1 MRPFFAYGKAGV
13 FFIVAIGADMP
24 YIDKQYAEELLKK
37 SQTCI
42 NDELLYTVGGTDQ
55 GVTKPQTRFCDMSSL
70 DVDDAGQE
78 ACTAR
83 KSHGACFGLLDQNGL
98 HSKSRS
104 QLRLQKTSLSLEPI
118 VVKRTE
124 DETRAFEK
132 ITRLACSRERG
143 SRELID
149 RLVRDG
155 FSREVAESAV
165 QRALDCGLIDDTR
178 YGAVLIRT
186 RVAQGRGRK
195 GIEDELERAGIA
207 ASDIPGW
214 PEEFFSVDD
223 FDPFRV
229 NANAEDD
236 VVVCSFG
243 SESSDE
249 QEIERALA
257 LLRRK
262 PPRSKNVQASAYRKL
277 VTKGY
282 STSVASAA
290 TRRFMEEN

>member
-1 MRPFFAYGKAGV
+1 
-13 FFIVAIGADMP
+13 MP

-37 SQTCI
+37 SQTRI
-42 NDELLYTVGGTDQ
+42 NDELLHTVGGTDQ
-55 GVTKPQTRFCDMSSL
+55 GVTKPQTRFRDMSSL

-98 HSKSRS
+98 QPKSRAR
-104 QLRLQKTSLSLEPI
+104 LRLQDASLSLEPI
-118 VVKRTE
+118 MAERTE
-124 DETRAFEK
+124 DETKAFEK
-132 ITRLACSRERG
+132 VTRLACARERG
-143 SRELID
+143 SRELVD

-155 FSREVAESAV
+155 FSREVAKSAV
-165 QRALDCGLIDDTR
+165 RRALDCGLIDDTR

-229 NANAEDD
+229 NDNAEDD
-236 VVVCSFG
+236 VVGCTFG

-262 PPRSKNVQASAYRKL
+262 PPRSKNIQASAYRKL

>member
-1 MRPFFAYGKAGV
+1 
-13 FFIVAIGADMP
+13 MP

-37 SQTCI
+37 SQTRI
-42 NDELLYTVGGTDQ
+42 NDELLYSVGGTDQ
-55 GVTKPQTRFCDMSSL
+55 GVTKPQTRFRDVSSL

-78 ACTAR
+78 ACAAR

-118 VVKRTE
+118 AVKRTE

-132 ITRLACSRERG
+132 VTRLACARERG

-165 QRALDCGLIDDTR
+165 RRALDCGLIDDTR

-223 FDPFRV
+223 FNPFRV
-229 NANAEDD
+229 NANTEDD

-262 PPRSKNVQASAYRKL
+262 PPRSKNIQASAYRKL

>member
-1 MRPFFAYGKAGV
+1 M
-13 FFIVAIGADMP
+13 AIGVDMP

-37 SQTCI
+37 SQTRI

-55 GVTKPQTRFCDMSSL
+55 GVAKPQTRFRDMSSL

-98 HSKSRS
+98 HSKSCS

-118 VVKRTE
+118 AVKRTE

-132 ITRLACSRERG
+132 VTRLACARERG

-155 FSREVAESAV
+155 FSQEVAESAV
-165 QRALDCGLIDDTR
+165 RRALDCGLIDDTR

-186 RVAQGRGRK
+186 RVSQGRGRK

-236 VVVCSFG
+236 VVGCTFG

-282 STSVASAA
+282 SASVASAA
-290 TRRFMEEN
+290 TRRFMKEN

>member
-1 MRPFFAYGKAGV
+1 M
-13 FFIVAIGADMP
+13 AIGADMP

-37 SQTCI
+37 SQTRI

-55 GVTKPQTRFCDMSSL
+55 GVTKPQTRFRDMSSL

-78 ACTAR
+78 ACAAR

-118 VVKRTE
+118 AVKRTE

-132 ITRLACSRERG
+132 VTRLACSRERG

-155 FSREVAESAV
+155 FSQEVAESAV
-165 QRALDCGLIDDTR
+165 RRALDCGLIDDTR

-229 NANAEDD
+229 NANAEDG
-236 VVVCSFG
+236 VVGCRFG

-249 QEIERALA
+249 QEIERALS

-262 PPRSKNVQASAYRKL
+262 PPRSKNIQASAYRKL

-282 STSVASAA
+282 SKSVASAA
-290 TRRFMEEN
+290 TRRFMKEN

>member
-1 MRPFFAYGKAGV
+1 M
-13 FFIVAIGADMP
+13 AIGADMP

-37 SQTCI
+37 SQTRI

-55 GVTKPQTRFCDMSSL
+55 GVTKPQTRFRDMSSL

-78 ACTAR
+78 ACAAR

-104 QLRLQKTSLSLEPI
+104 QLRLRKTSLSLEPI
-118 VVKRTE
+118 AVKRTE

-132 ITRLACSRERG
+132 VTRLACARERG

-165 QRALDCGLIDDTR
+165 RRALDCGLIDDTR

-236 VVVCSFG
+236 VVGSSFG

-249 QEIERALA
+249 QEVERALA

-262 PPRSKNVQASAYRKL
+262 PPRSKNIQASAYRKL

-290 TRRFMEEN
+290 TRRFLEEN

>member
-1 MRPFFAYGKAGV
+1 
-13 FFIVAIGADMP
+13 MP

-37 SQTCI
+37 SQTRI
-42 NDELLYTVGGTDQ
+42 NDESLYTVGGTDQ
-55 GVTKPQTRFCDMSSL
+55 VVTKPQTRFCDMSSL

-83 KSHGACFGLLDQNGL
+83 KSHGACFGLPDQNGL

-132 ITRLACSRERG
+132 VARLACSRERG

-165 QRALDCGLIDDTR
+165 RRALDCGLIDDTR

-186 RVAQGRGRK
+186 RVSQGRGRK

-282 STSVASAA
+282 STSVASVA

>member
-1 MRPFFAYGKAGV
+1 M
-13 FFIVAIGADMP
+13 AIGADMP

-37 SQTCI
+37 SQTRI

-55 GVTKPQTRFCDMSSL
+55 GVSKPQTRFRDMSSL

-78 ACTAR
+78 ACAAR

-118 VVKRTE
+118 AVKRTE

-132 ITRLACSRERG
+132 VTRLACARERG

-155 FSREVAESAV
+155 FSQEVAESAV
-165 QRALDCGLIDDTR
+165 RRALDCGLIDDTR

-236 VVVCSFG
+236 VVGCSFG

-262 PPRSKNVQASAYRKL
+262 PPRSKNIQASAYRKL

>member
-1 MRPFFAYGKAGV
+1 
-13 FFIVAIGADMP
+13 MP

-37 SQTCI
+37 SQTRI

-55 GVTKPQTRFCDMSSL
+55 GVTKPQTRFRDISSL

-98 HSKSRS
+98 QPKSHS
-104 QLRLQKTSLSLEPI
+104 QLRLQKASLSLEPI
-118 VVKRTE
+118 AVKRTE

-132 ITRLACSRERG
+132 VTRLACSRERG

-155 FSREVAESAV
+155 FPQEVAESAV
-165 QRALDCGLIDDTR
+165 RRALDCGLIDDTR

-186 RVAQGRGRK
+186 RVSQGRGRK

-223 FDPFRV
+223 FDLFRV
-229 NANAEDD
+229 NANSEDGL
-236 VVVCSFG
+236 VCCSFG
-243 SESSDE
+243 CESSDE

-262 PPRSKNVQASAYRKL
+262 PPRSKNIQASAYRKL

>member
-1 MRPFFAYGKAGV
+1 
-13 FFIVAIGADMP
+13 MP

-37 SQTCI
+37 SQTRI
-42 NDELLYTVGGTDQ
+42 NDELLYTVGDTDQ
-55 GVTKPQTRFCDMSSL
+55 GVTKPQTRFRDMSSL
-70 DVDDAGQE
+70 DIDDAGQE

-83 KSHGACFGLLDQNGL
+83 KSHGASFGLLDQSGL

-118 VVKRTE
+118 AVKRTE

-132 ITRLACSRERG
+132 VTRLACARERG
-143 SRELID
+143 SRELAD

-165 QRALDCGLIDDTR
+165 RRALDCGLIDDTR

-186 RVAQGRGRK
+186 RVSQGRGRK

-229 NANAEDD
+229 NANSEDGL
-236 VVVCSFG
+236 VCCSFG
-243 SESSDE
+243 CESSDE

-262 PPRSKNVQASAYRKL
+262 PPRSKNIQASAYRKL

>member
-1 MRPFFAYGKAGV
+1 
-13 FFIVAIGADMP
+13 MP

-37 SQTCI
+37 SQTRI

-55 GVTKPQTRFCDMSSL
+55 GVTKPQTRFRDISSL

-98 HSKSRS
+98 QPKSHS
-104 QLRLQKTSLSLEPI
+104 QLRLQKASLSLEPI
-118 VVKRTE
+118 AVKRTE

-132 ITRLACSRERG
+132 VTRLACSRERG
-143 SRELID
+143 SHELID

-165 QRALDCGLIDDTR
+165 RRALDCGLIDDTR

-186 RVAQGRGRK
+186 RVSQGRGRK

-214 PEEFFSVDD
+214 PDEFFSVDN

-229 NANAEDD
+229 NTNAEDD
-236 VVVCSFG
+236 VVGCSFG
-243 SESSDE
+243 CESSDE

-257 LLRRK
+257 LLHRK

>member
-1 MRPFFAYGKAGV
+1 
-13 FFIVAIGADMP
+13 MP

-37 SQTCI
+37 SQTRI
-42 NDELLYTVGGTDQ
+42 NDELLHTVGDTDQ
-55 GVTKPQTRFCDMSSL
+55 GVTKPQTRFRDMSSL
-70 DVDDAGQE
+70 GVDDAGQE
-78 ACTAR
+78 ACLAR
-83 KSHGACFGLLDQNGL
+83 KSHGACFGSLDQSGL
-98 HSKSRS
+98 QPKSRAR
-104 QLRLQKTSLSLEPI
+104 LRLQNASLSLEPI
-118 VVKRTE
+118 MAERTE
-124 DETRAFEK
+124 DETKAFEK
-132 ITRLACSRERG
+132 VTRLACARERG
-143 SRELID
+143 SRELVD

-155 FSREVAESAV
+155 FSREVAKSAV
-165 QRALDCGLIDDTR
+165 QRALDCGLIDDVR
-178 YGAVLIRT
+178 YGTVLVRT
-186 RVAQGRGRK
+186 RVAQGCGRK

-214 PEEFFSVDD
+214 PEEFFSVDN

-229 NANAEDD
+229 NANAEDG
-236 VVVCSFG
+236 VVGCSFG

-262 PPRSKNVQASAYRKL
+262 PPRSKNIQASAYRKL

>member
-1 MRPFFAYGKAGV
+1 M
-13 FFIVAIGADMP
+13 AIGADMP

-37 SQTCI
+37 SQTRI

-55 GVTKPQTRFCDMSSL
+55 GVTKPQTRFRDMSSL

-118 VVKRTE
+118 AVKRTE

-132 ITRLACSRERG
+132 VTRFACARERG

-155 FSREVAESAV
+155 FSQEVAESAV
-165 QRALDCGLIDDTR
+165 RRALDCGLIDDTR

-186 RVAQGRGRK
+186 RVSQGRGRK

>member
-1 MRPFFAYGKAGV
+1 
-13 FFIVAIGADMP
+13 MP
-24 YIDKQYAEELLKK
+24 YIDKQYAEELLKR
-37 SQTCI
+37 SQTRI

-55 GVTKPQTRFCDMSSL
+55 GVAEPQTRFRDMSSL

-132 ITRLACSRERG
+132 VTRLACSRERG

-165 QRALDCGLIDDTR
+165 RRALDCGLIDDTR

-186 RVAQGRGRK
+186 RVSQGRGRK

-214 PEEFFSVDD
+214 PDEFFSVED

-229 NANAEDD
+229 NANSEDGL
-236 VVVCSFG
+236 VSCSFG
-243 SESSDE
+243 CESSDE

-262 PPRSKNVQASAYRKL
+262 PPRSKNVQAAAYRKL

>member
-1 MRPFFAYGKAGV
+1 M
-13 FFIVAIGADMP
+13 AIGADMP

-37 SQTCI
+37 SQTGI
-42 NDELLYTVGGTDQ
+42 NDELLHTVGDTDQ
-55 GVTKPQTRFCDMSSL
+55 GVTKPQTRFRDMSSL
-70 DVDDAGQE
+70 GVDDAGQE

-83 KSHGACFGLLDQNGL
+83 KSGSACFGSFDQSEL
-98 HSKSRS
+98 QPTSHARS
-104 QLRLQKTSLSLEPI
+104 RLQNVSLSLEPI
-118 VVKRTE
+118 MVEHTE
-124 DETRAFEK
+124 DETKAFEK
-132 ITRLACSRERG
+132 VTRLACARERG

-165 QRALDCGLIDDTR
+165 QRALDCGLIDDVR
-178 YGAVLIRT
+178 YGAVLVRT

-223 FDPFRV
+223 FNPFRV
-229 NANAEDD
+229 NANAEDGI
-236 VVVCSFG
+236 VGCSFG

-262 PPRSKNVQASAYRKL
+262 PPRSKNIRASAYRKL

-282 STSVASAA
+282 STSVASVA

>member
-1 MRPFFAYGKAGV
+1 M
-13 FFIVAIGADMP
+13 AIGADMP

-37 SQTCI
+37 SQTRI

-55 GVTKPQTRFCDMSSL
+55 GVTKPQTRFRDMSSL
-70 DVDDAGQE
+70 DVDEAGQE

-83 KSHGACFGLLDQNGL
+83 KSHGACFGLLDQSGL
-98 HSKSRS
+98 QPKSRAR
-104 QLRLQKTSLSLEPI
+104 LRLQNASLSLEPI
-118 VVKRTE
+118 MAERTE
-124 DETRAFEK
+124 DETKAFEK
-132 ITRLACSRERG
+132 VTRLACARERG
-143 SRELID
+143 SRELVD

-155 FSREVAESAV
+155 FSREVAKSAV
-165 QRALDCGLIDDTR
+165 QRALDCGLIDDVR
-178 YGAVLIRT
+178 YGTVLVRT
-186 RVAQGRGRK
+186 RVSQGRGRK
-195 GIEDELERAGIA
+195 GIEDELDRAGIA

-236 VVVCSFG
+236 VVSCTFG
-243 SESSDE
+243 SESSDK

-257 LLRRK
+257 LLHRK

>member
-1 MRPFFAYGKAGV
+1 
-13 FFIVAIGADMP
+13 MP

-37 SQTCI
+37 SQTGI
-42 NDELLYTVGGTDQ
+42 NDELLHTVGDTDQ
-55 GVTKPQTRFCDMSSL
+55 GVTKPQTRFRDMSSL
-70 DVDDAGQE
+70 GVDDAGQE

-83 KSHGACFGLLDQNGL
+83 KSHGACFGSLDQSGL
-98 HSKSRS
+98 QPKPRAR
-104 QLRLQKTSLSLEPI
+104 LRLQNASLSLEPI
-118 VVKRTE
+118 MAERTE

-132 ITRLACSRERG
+132 VTRLACARERG

-155 FSREVAESAV
+155 FSQEVAESAV
-165 QRALDCGLIDDTR
+165 RRALDCGLIDDTR

-186 RVAQGRGRK
+186 RVSQGRGRK

-229 NANAEDD
+229 NANAEDG
-236 VVVCSFG
+236 VVGCSCG
-243 SESSDE
+243 SVSSDE
-249 QEIERALA
+249 QEVERALA

-262 PPRSKNVQASAYRKL
+262 PPRSKNIQASAYRKL

-282 STSVASAA
+282 STSVASVA

>member
-1 MRPFFAYGKAGV
+1 M
-13 FFIVAIGADMP
+13 AIGADMP

-37 SQTCI
+37 SQTRI

-55 GVTKPQTRFCDMSSL
+55 GVTKPQTRFRDVSSL
-70 DVDDAGQE
+70 DADDAGQE
-78 ACTAR
+78 ACAAR

-118 VVKRTE
+118 AVKRTE

-132 ITRLACSRERG
+132 VTRLACSRERG

-165 QRALDCGLIDDTR
+165 RRALDCGLIDDTR

-186 RVAQGRGRK
+186 RVSQGRGRK

-207 ASDIPGW
+207 AGDIPGW

>member
-1 MRPFFAYGKAGV
+1 M
-13 FFIVAIGADMP
+13 AIGADMP

-37 SQTCI
+37 SQTRI

-55 GVTKPQTRFCDMSSL
+55 GVTKPQTRFRDMSSL
-70 DVDDAGQE
+70 DVDAGQE
-78 ACTAR
+78 ACAAR

-118 VVKRTE
+118 AVKRTE

-132 ITRLACSRERG
+132 VTRLACARERG

-155 FSREVAESAV
+155 FSQEVAESAV
-165 QRALDCGLIDDTR
+165 RRALDCGLIDDTR

-186 RVAQGRGRK
+186 RVSQGRGRK

>member
-1 MRPFFAYGKAGV
+1 
-13 FFIVAIGADMP
+13 MP

-37 SQTCI
+37 SQTRI

-55 GVTKPQTRFCDMSSL
+55 GVTKPQTRFRDMSSL

-83 KSHGACFGLLDQNGL
+83 KSHGACFSLLDQNGL
-98 HSKSRS
+98 HSKSCS
-104 QLRLQKTSLSLEPI
+104 QLRLQNASLSLEPI
-118 VVKRTE
+118 MAERTE
-124 DETRAFEK
+124 DETKAFEK
-132 ITRLACSRERG
+132 VTRLACARERG
-143 SRELID
+143 SRELAD

-165 QRALDCGLIDDTR
+165 RRALDCGLIDDMR

-186 RVAQGRGRK
+186 RVSQGRGRK

-236 VVVCSFG
+236 VVGCSFG
-243 SESSDE
+243 GESSDE

-262 PPRSKNVQASAYRKL
+262 PPRSKNIQASAYRKL
-277 VTKGY
+277 ITKGY

>member
-1 MRPFFAYGKAGV
+1 M
-13 FFIVAIGADMP
+13 AIGADMP

-37 SQTCI
+37 SQTRI
-42 NDELLYTVGGTDQ
+42 NDELLHAVGGTDQ
-55 GVTKPQTRFCDMSSL
+55 GVTKPQTRFRDMSSL
-70 DVDDAGQE
+70 DVDDVGQE

-83 KSHGACFGLLDQNGL
+83 KSHGVCFGLLDQSGL
-98 HSKSRS
+98 QPKSHS

-132 ITRLACSRERG
+132 VTHLACTRERG

-155 FSREVAESAV
+155 FPQEVAESAV
-165 QRALDCGLIDDTR
+165 RRALDCGLIDDTR

-236 VVVCSFG
+236 VVGCSFG

-262 PPRSKNVQASAYRKL
+262 PPRSKNIQASAYRKL

>member
-1 MRPFFAYGKAGV
+1 M
-13 FFIVAIGADMP
+13 AIGAAMP

-37 SQTCI
+37 SQTRI

-55 GVTKPQTRFCDMSSL
+55 GVSKPQTRFRDMSSL

-78 ACTAR
+78 ACAAR

-98 HSKSRS
+98 QSKSRS

-118 VVKRTE
+118 AVKRTE

-132 ITRLACSRERG
+132 VTRLACARERG

-155 FSREVAESAV
+155 FSQEVAESAV
-165 QRALDCGLIDDTR
+165 RRALDCGLIDDTR

-236 VVVCSFG
+236 VVGCSFG

-262 PPRSKNVQASAYRKL
+262 PPRSKNIQASAYRKL

>member
-1 MRPFFAYGKAGV
+1 M
-13 FFIVAIGADMP
+13 AIGAAMP

-37 SQTCI
+37 SQTRI

-55 GVTKPQTRFCDMSSL
+55 GVSKPQTRFRDMSSL

-78 ACTAR
+78 ACAAR

-98 HSKSRS
+98 QSKSRS

-118 VVKRTE
+118 AVKRTE

-132 ITRLACSRERG
+132 VTRLACSRERG

-155 FSREVAESAV
+155 FSQEVAESAV
-165 QRALDCGLIDDTR
+165 RRALDCGLIDDTR

-236 VVVCSFG
+236 VVGCSFG

-262 PPRSKNVQASAYRKL
+262 PPRSKNIQASAYRKL

>member
-1 MRPFFAYGKAGV
+1 
-13 FFIVAIGADMP
+13 MP

-37 SQTCI
+37 SQTRI
-42 NDELLYTVGGTDQ
+42 NDELLHTVGDTDQ
-55 GVTKPQTRFCDMSSL
+55 GVTKPQTRFRDMSSL

-98 HSKSRS
+98 QPKSRAR
-104 QLRLQKTSLSLEPI
+104 LRLQDASLSLEPI
-118 VVKRTE
+118 MAERTE
-124 DETRAFEK
+124 DETKAFEK
-132 ITRLACSRERG
+132 VTRLACARERG
-143 SRELID
+143 SRELVD

-155 FSREVAESAV
+155 FSREVAKSAV
-165 QRALDCGLIDDTR
+165 RRALDCGLIDDTR

-229 NANAEDD
+229 NANAEDG
-236 VVVCSFG
+236 VVGCSFG
-243 SESSDE
+243 CESSDE
-249 QEIERALA
+249 QEVERALA

-262 PPRSKNVQASAYRKL
+262 PPRSKNIQASAYRKL

-282 STSVASAA
+282 STSVASVA

>member
-1 MRPFFAYGKAGV
+1 
-13 FFIVAIGADMP
+13 MP

-37 SQTCI
+37 SQTRI

-55 GVTKPQTRFCDMSSL
+55 GVSKPQTRFRDMSSL

-78 ACTAR
+78 ACAAR

-98 HSKSRS
+98 QSKSRS

-118 VVKRTE
+118 AVKRTE

-132 ITRLACSRERG
+132 VTRLACARERG

-165 QRALDCGLIDDTR
+165 RRALDCGLIDDTR

-236 VVVCSFG
+236 VVGCSFG

-262 PPRSKNVQASAYRKL
+262 PPRSKNIQASAYRKL

>member
-1 MRPFFAYGKAGV
+1 
-13 FFIVAIGADMP
+13 MP

-37 SQTCI
+37 SQTGI
-42 NDELLYTVGGTDQ
+42 NDELLHTVGDTDQ
-55 GVTKPQTRFCDMSSL
+55 GVTKPQTRFREISSL
-70 DVDDAGQE
+70 GVDDAGQE

-83 KSHGACFGLLDQNGL
+83 KSRSACFGSFEQSGL
-98 HSKSRS
+98 QPKSRARS
-104 QLRLQKTSLSLEPI
+104 RLQNASLSLEPI
-118 VVKRTE
+118 MAERTE

-132 ITRLACSRERG
+132 VTRLACARERG
-143 SRELID
+143 SRELAD

-165 QRALDCGLIDDTR
+165 RRALDCGLIDDTR

-186 RVAQGRGRK
+186 RVSQGRGRK

-229 NANAEDD
+229 NANAEDG
-236 VVVCSFG
+236 VVGCSFG
-243 SESSDE
+243 CESSDE

-257 LLRRK
+257 LLCRK

>member
-1 MRPFFAYGKAGV
+1 
-13 FFIVAIGADMP
+13 MP

-37 SQTCI
+37 SQTGI
-42 NDELLYTVGGTDQ
+42 NDELFHTVGDTDQ
-55 GVTKPQTRFCDMSSL
+55 GVTKPQTRFRDMSSL
-70 DVDDAGQE
+70 GVDDAGQE
-78 ACTAR
+78 ACLAR
-83 KSHGACFGLLDQNGL
+83 KSHGACFGSLDQSGL
-98 HSKSRS
+98 QPKSRAR
-104 QLRLQKTSLSLEPI
+104 LRLQNASLSLEPI
-118 VVKRTE
+118 MAERTE
-124 DETRAFEK
+124 DETKAFEK
-132 ITRLACSRERG
+132 VTRLACARERG
-143 SRELID
+143 SRELVD

-155 FSREVAESAV
+155 FSREVAKSAV
-165 QRALDCGLIDDTR
+165 QRALVCGLIDDVR
-178 YGAVLIRT
+178 YGTVLVRT

-229 NANAEDD
+229 NANAEDG
-236 VVVCSFG
+236 VVGCSFG
-243 SESSDE
+243 SESGDE

-262 PPRSKNVQASAYRKL
+262 PPRSKNIQASAYRKL

-282 STSVASAA
+282 STSVASVA

>member
-1 MRPFFAYGKAGV
+1 M
-13 FFIVAIGADMP
+13 AIGADMP

-37 SQTCI
+37 SQTRI
-42 NDELLYTVGGTDQ
+42 NDELLYTVGGTNQ
-55 GVTKPQTRFCDMSSL
+55 GVTKPQTRSRDMSSL

-83 KSHGACFGLLDQNGL
+83 KSHGVCFGLLDQNGL
-98 HSKSRS
+98 HSESRS

-118 VVKRTE
+118 AVKRTE

-132 ITRLACSRERG
+132 VTRLACSRERG

-155 FSREVAESAV
+155 FSQEVAESAV

-236 VVVCSFG
+236 VVGCTFG

>member
-1 MRPFFAYGKAGV
+1 
-13 FFIVAIGADMP
+13 MP

-37 SQTCI
+37 SQTRI

-55 GVTKPQTRFCDMSSL
+55 GVTKPQTRFRDMSSL

-78 ACTAR
+78 ACAAR

-104 QLRLQKTSLSLEPI
+104 QLHLQKTSLSLEPI
-118 VVKRTE
+118 AVKRTE

-132 ITRLACSRERG
+132 VTRLACSRERG

-155 FSREVAESAV
+155 FSQEVAESAV
-165 QRALDCGLIDDTR
+165 RRALDCGLIDDTR

-236 VVVCSFG
+236 VVGCTFG

-262 PPRSKNVQASAYRKL
+262 PPRSKNVRASAYRKL

>member
-1 MRPFFAYGKAGV
+1 
-13 FFIVAIGADMP
+13 MP

-37 SQTCI
+37 SQTRI

-55 GVTKPQTRFCDMSSL
+55 GVTKPQTRFRDMSSL

-78 ACTAR
+78 ACAAR

-118 VVKRTE
+118 AVKRTE

-132 ITRLACSRERG
+132 VTRLACSRERG

-155 FSREVAESAV
+155 FSQEVAESAV
-165 QRALDCGLIDDTR
+165 RRALDCGLIDDTR

-236 VVVCSFG
+236 VVGCTFG

>member
-1 MRPFFAYGKAGV
+1 
-13 FFIVAIGADMP
+13 MP

-37 SQTCI
+37 SQTRI
-42 NDELLYTVGGTDQ
+42 NDELLHTVGDTDQ
-55 GVTKPQTRFCDMSSL
+55 GVTKPQTRFRDMSSL
-70 DVDDAGQE
+70 GVDDAGQE
-78 ACTAR
+78 ACLAR
-83 KSHGACFGLLDQNGL
+83 KSHGACFGSLDQSGL
-98 HSKSRS
+98 QPKSRAR
-104 QLRLQKTSLSLEPI
+104 LRLQNASLSLEPI
-118 VVKRTE
+118 MAERTE
-124 DETRAFEK
+124 DETKAFEK
-132 ITRLACSRERG
+132 VTRLACARERG
-143 SRELID
+143 SRELVD

-155 FSREVAESAV
+155 FSREVAKLAV

-186 RVAQGRGRK
+186 RVSQGRGRK

-229 NANAEDD
+229 NANAEDG
-236 VVVCSFG
+236 VVGCSFG

-262 PPRSKNVQASAYRKL
+262 PPRSKNIQASAYRKL

>member
-1 MRPFFAYGKAGV
+1 
-13 FFIVAIGADMP
+13 MP

-37 SQTCI
+37 SQTRI

-55 GVTKPQTRFCDMSSL
+55 GVTKPQTRFRDISSL
-70 DVDDAGQE
+70 GVDDAGQE

-98 HSKSRS
+98 QPKSHS
-104 QLRLQKTSLSLEPI
+104 QLRLQKASLSLEPI
-118 VVKRTE
+118 AVKCTE

-132 ITRLACSRERG
+132 VTRLACSRERG

-165 QRALDCGLIDDTR
+165 RRALDCGLIDDTR

-186 RVAQGRGRK
+186 RVSQGRGRE

-214 PEEFFSVDD
+214 PDEFFSVDN

-236 VVVCSFG
+236 VVGCSFG
-243 SESSDE
+243 CESSDE

-257 LLRRK
+257 LLRLK

>member
-1 MRPFFAYGKAGV
+1 M
-13 FFIVAIGADMP
+13 AIGADMP

-37 SQTCI
+37 SQTRI

-55 GVTKPQTRFCDMSSL
+55 GVTKPQTRFRDMSSL

-118 VVKRTE
+118 AVKRIE

-132 ITRLACSRERG
+132 VTRLACARERG

-155 FSREVAESAV
+155 FSQEVAESAV
-165 QRALDCGLIDDTR
+165 RRALDCGLIDDTR

-186 RVAQGRGRK
+186 RVSQGRGRK

-214 PEEFFSVDD
+214 PEEFFSVDV

-236 VVVCSFG
+236 VVGCSFG

>member
-1 MRPFFAYGKAGV
+1 MT
-13 FFIVAIGADMP
+13 IGADMP

-37 SQTCI
+37 SQTRI
-42 NDELLYTVGGTDQ
+42 NDELLYAVGGTDQ
-55 GVTKPQTRFCDMSSL
+55 GVAKPQTRFRDMSSF

-98 HSKSRS
+98 HSKSLS
-104 QLRLQKTSLSLEPI
+104 QLRLQKASLSLEPI
-118 VVKRTE
+118 AVKRTE

-132 ITRLACSRERG
+132 VTRLACARERG
-143 SRELID
+143 SRELVD

-155 FSREVAESAV
+155 FSQEVAESAV
-165 QRALDCGLIDDTR
+165 RRALDCGLIDDTR

-186 RVAQGRGRK
+186 RVSQGRGRK

-236 VVVCSFG
+236 VVGYTFG

-282 STSVASAA
+282 SASVASAA
-290 TRRFMEEN
+290 TRRFMKEN

>member
-1 MRPFFAYGKAGV
+1 M
-13 FFIVAIGADMP
+13 AIGADMP

-37 SQTCI
+37 SQTRI

-55 GVTKPQTRFCDMSSL
+55 GVTKPQTRFRDMSSL

-78 ACTAR
+78 ACAAR

-118 VVKRTE
+118 AVKRTE

-132 ITRLACSRERG
+132 VTRLACSRERG

-155 FSREVAESAV
+155 FSQEVAESAV
-165 QRALDCGLIDDTR
+165 RRALDCGLIDDTR

-229 NANAEDD
+229 NANAEDG
-236 VVVCSFG
+236 VVGCRFG

-262 PPRSKNVQASAYRKL
+262 PPRSKNIQASAYRKL

>member
-1 MRPFFAYGKAGV
+1 MS
-13 FFIVAIGADMP
+13 IGADMP
-24 YIDKQYAEELLKK
+24 YIDKKYAEELLKK
-37 SQTCI
+37 SQTRI

-55 GVTKPQTRFCDMSSL
+55 GVTKPQTRFRDVSSL

-78 ACTAR
+78 PCAAR

-118 VVKRTE
+118 AVKRTE

-132 ITRLACSRERG
+132 VTRLACSRERG

-155 FSREVAESAV
+155 FSQEVAESAV
-165 QRALDCGLIDDTR
+165 RRALDCGLIDDTR

-186 RVAQGRGRK
+186 RVSQGRGRK

-236 VVVCSFG
+236 VVGCSFG

-262 PPRSKNVQASAYRKL
+262 PPRSKNIQVSAYRKL

>member
-1 MRPFFAYGKAGV
+1 M
-13 FFIVAIGADMP
+13 AIGADMP

-37 SQTCI
+37 SQTRI

-55 GVTKPQTRFCDMSSL
+55 GVTKPQTRFRDISSL
-70 DVDDAGQE
+70 DVDDVGQE

-104 QLRLQKTSLSLEPI
+104 QLRLQKTTLSLEPI
-118 VVKRTE
+118 AVKRTE

-132 ITRLACSRERG
+132 VTRLACSRERG

-155 FSREVAESAV
+155 FSQEVAESAV
-165 QRALDCGLIDDTR
+165 RRALDCGLIDDTR

-186 RVAQGRGRK
+186 RVSQGRGRK

-262 PPRSKNVQASAYRKL
+262 PPRSKNIQASAYRKL

>member
-1 MRPFFAYGKAGV
+1 
-13 FFIVAIGADMP
+13 MP

-37 SQTCI
+37 SQAST
-42 NDELLYTVGGTDQ
+42 NGGPFRAAGGTE
-55 GVTKPQTRFCDMSSL
+55 
-70 DVDDAGQE
+70 QE

-83 KSHGACFGLLDQNGL
+83 KSRSACFGSLDQSGL
-98 HSKSRS
+98 QLKSRARS
-104 QLRLQKTSLSLEPI
+104 RLKNASLSLEPI
-118 VVKRTE
+118 IAERTE

-132 ITRLACSRERG
+132 VTRLACARERG
-143 SRELID
+143 SRELAD

-165 QRALDCGLIDDTR
+165 RRALDCSLIDDTR

-195 GIEDELERAGIA
+195 GIEDELERAGIV

-229 NANAEDD
+229 NANAEDG
-236 VVVCSFG
+236 VVGYSFG
-243 SESSDE
+243 SVSSDE

-262 PPRSKNVQASAYRKL
+262 PPRSKNIQASAYRKL